1 MTNVMKMTPGGHD
14 ASTYKNS
21 ICRSLA
27 ARTVASTSRVAI
39 AVSNLKAFVPGR
51 KEERFQIELPIR
63 FEGREGVARD
73 VSASGIYFV
82 TDAALEVGQAVKFK
96 LEFANFPGGPIAVD
110 CVARVVRLEE
120 KGTGRGVG
128 ASISSFAFHRI
139 PAPGRS
145 DNEHD

>member
-1 MTNVMKMTPGGHD
+1 MAPDGMTLVP
-14 ASTYKNS
+14 S
-21 ICRSLA
+21 
-27 ARTVASTSRVAI
+27 RTVCVARSRPECFLHHLARVAI

-63 FEGREGVARD
+63 IEGREGVARD
-73 VSASGIYFV
+73 VSASGIYFL
-82 TDAALEVGQAVKFK
+82 TDAALEVGQAVKFM

-139 PAPGRS
+139 PAPGKS